1 MLRPTGYIKP
11 DNGEYSKNPVMQVIG
26 QQFFPCNT
34 DATKECQII
43 INSRINELTTPGHR
57 GNAICA
63 VVMDAFILGM
73 IYGKREE
80 RQNRRERRE
89 RREQATA

>member
-26 QQFFPCNT
+26 QHAYPINT
-34 DATKECQII
+34 DAAKDTQMILNAYRDDLVKGK
-43 INSRINELTTPGHR
+43 NR
-57 GNAICA
+57 GEAICNL
-63 VVMDAFILGM
+63 VVDVFLLGM

>member
-1 MLRPTGYIKP
+1 MLKPTGCIKASEP
-11 DNGEYSKNPVMQVIG
+11 YQKNPTMQVIG
-26 QQFFPCNT
+26 QQRFPCDT
-34 DATKECQII
+34 DAGKECQII
-43 INSRINELTTPGHR
+43 ISARKDDLITPGHR

-63 VVMDAFILGM
+63 VVMDAFLLGM

-89 RREQATA
+89 QATV

>member
-1 MLRPTGYIKP
+1 MLKPTGCIKASEP
-11 DNGEYSKNPVMQVIG
+11 YQKNPTMQVIG
-26 QQFFPCNT
+26 QQCFPWHT
-34 DATKECQII
+34 DAGKECQII
-43 INSRINELTTPGHR
+43 INARKDDLITPGHR

-63 VVMDAFILGM
+63 VVMDAFLLGM

-89 RREQATA
+89 QATV